1 MIAGLG
7 IDCIEIERVA
17 ARVNR
22 EGGFRELIFS
32 PGEIEYCERKA
43 DKFMHYAAC
52 FAAKEA
58 FFKALGTG
66 WAEGTAFHEVE
77 IGHDELGRPVLF
89 LQGGTKASVAARG
102 TFNFW
107 VSLSHL
113 KSIATAVVIIEMQS

>member
-17 ARVNR
+17 TRVSR

-32 PGEIEYCERKA
+32 RGEIDYCEKKA

-66 WAEGTAFHEVE
+66 WSEGTAFHEVE
-77 IGHDELGRPVLF
+77 IGHDELGKPVLS
-89 LQGGTKASVAARG
+89 LQGGTKESVDARG
-102 TFNFW
+102 AFNFW

-113 KSIATAVVIIEMQS
+113 KTIATAVVIIEKQS